1 MKMIVM
7 MIHDYYDHGG
17 DIYDYYDGDHHDHQD
32 VGDDSLIPTG
42 GFKR

>member
-1 MKMIVM
+1 MAVL
-7 MIHDYYDHGG
+7 
-17 DIYDYYDGDHHDHQD
+17 YDYYDGDHYGDQD